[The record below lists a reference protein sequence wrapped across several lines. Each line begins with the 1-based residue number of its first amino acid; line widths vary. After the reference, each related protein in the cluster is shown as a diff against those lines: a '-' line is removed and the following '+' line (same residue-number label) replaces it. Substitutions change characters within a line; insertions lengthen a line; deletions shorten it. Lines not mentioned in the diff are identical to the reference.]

1 MMKTGVFAMKK
12 ALILALTGAAALSL
26 AACSE
31 NAQQQTEQAADAI
44 GSDVKAT
51 TQNASDD
58 VEAATAKALN
68 SAENAMDKAG
78 DKLDRAGDRAAA
90 HADRAGENIDRG
102 LDHAGD
108 KIERGADNARQ
119 ATGNALV
126 RAGEDVRR

>member
-1 MMKTGVFAMKK
+1 MKK
-12 ALILALTGAAALSL
+12 ALILALTGAAAISL

-31 NAQQQTEQAADAI
+31 NSRTQTEQAADAI
-44 GSDVKAT
+44 AADAKAT

-58 VEAATAKALN
+58 VEAATARALN
-68 SAENAMDKAG
+68 SAENTI
-78 DKLDRAGDRAAA
+78 DRAGDRAAVQ
-90 HADRAGENIDRG
+90 ADRAGDNIDRG
-102 LDHAGD
+102 LDRAGD

>member
-1 MMKTGVFAMKK
+1 MFAMKK

-26 AACSE
+26 TACSE

-51 TQNASDD
+51 TQNAADD
-58 VEAATAKALN
+58 VQAATARALN
-68 SAENAMDKAG
+68 SAENTMDRAG

-90 HADRAGENIDRG
+90 QADRAGDNLDRN
-102 LDHAGD
+102 LNRAGD
-108 KIERGADNARQ
+108 KIEQGADNARQ

>member
-1 MMKTGVFAMKK
+1 MFAMKK
-12 ALILALTGAAALSL
+12 ALILALTGAAAISL

-31 NAQQQTEQAADAI
+31 NSRTQTEQAADAI
-44 GSDVKAT
+44 AADAKAT

-58 VEAATAKALN
+58 VEAATARALN
-68 SAENAMDKAG
+68 SAENTIDRAG
-78 DKLDRAGDRAAA
+78 DKLDRAGDRAAVQ
-90 HADRAGENIDRG
+90 ADRAGDNIDRG
-102 LDHAGD
+102 LDRAGD